1 MTSSDRRREETV
13 GGSARDE
20 PATGRAEH
28 AAERAAEDRGAAGAV
43 PPESRERDRLADD
56 ADVARAR
63 EGDHS
68 AFRSLVERHERRA
81 YGLALRVLRHEEAAR
96 DAVQEAFLRVYSA
109 LRRFEGRSA
118 FGTWL
123 HRVVL
128 NVCLDAKRRDR
139 SSRELAWEDETTTD
153 VVDTELGLPV
163 AAATSDGAEPERA
176 LTRSELRRHLA
187 EAIEALPEAARSTLL
202 LREVD
207 GLSYAEIAQALG
219 IPKGTVMSRLH
230 YARRRVQ
237 DVLAARGIA
246 DVPAH
251 AGPGA
256 GREDGDEG
264 GEDA

>member
-1 MTSSDRRREETV
+1 M
-13 GGSARDE
+13 GGSGRDE
-20 PATGRAEH
+20 PAASRAEQ
-28 AAERAAEDRGAAGAV
+28 AADGAEGRGAAAV
-43 PPESRERDRLADD
+43 PREERDRDRLTDD

-139 SSRELAWEDETTTD
+139 SSREFAWEDEATTD

-163 AAATSDGAEPERA
+163 AVATSDGAEPERA
-176 LTRSELRRHLA
+176 LARSELRRNLA

-207 GLSYAEIAQALG
+207 GLSYAEIAQALS

-230 YARRRVQ
+230 YARRRIQ
-237 DVLAARGIA
+237 EVLAARGIA
-246 DVPAH
+246 EAP
-251 AGPGA
+251 A
-256 GREDGDEG
+256 GRGARGDGDEG
-264 GEDA
+264 GDDV

>member
-1 MTSSDRRREETV
+1 MAPSERRREETV
-13 GGSARDE
+13 TGSARDE
-20 PATGRAEH
+20 PAAGRAEH
-28 AAERAAEDRGAAGAV
+28 AAEGRGASGAASA
-43 PPESRERDRLADD
+43 EARERERAADD

-63 EGDHS
+63 EGDHA
-68 AFRSLVERHERRA
+68 AFRALVERHERRA
-81 YGLALRVLRHEEAAR
+81 YGLALRVLRHEDAAR

-139 SSRELAWEDETTTD
+139 SSRELAWEDEATTD

-163 AAATSDGAEPERA
+163 SPTTSAGAEPERA
-176 LTRSELRRHLA
+176 LMRSELRARLA
-187 EAIEALPEAARSTLL
+187 EAIGALPEAARSTLL

-207 GLSYAEIAQALG
+207 GLSYAEIAQALE

-237 DVLAARGIA
+237 ELLTTAGLVDDAVA
-246 DVPAH
+246 DAPVDAS
-251 AGPGA
+251 
-256 GREDGDEG
+256 DEG
-264 GEDA
+264 GGDA

>member
-1 MTSSDRRREETV
+1 V

-20 PATGRAEH
+20 PAADP
-28 AAERAAEDRGAAGAV
+28 AAREVGAGLADR
-43 PPESRERDRLADD
+43 RERDRLADD
-56 ADVARAR
+56 ADIARAR
-63 EGDHS
+63 AGDHE

-81 YGLALRVLRHEEAAR
+81 YGLALRVLRSEEAAR

-139 SSRELAWEDETTTD
+139 SSRELAWEEETTSD

-163 AAATSDGAEPERA
+163 AATGSGGAEPERA
-176 LTRSELRRHLA
+176 LERTELRARLA
-187 EAIEALPEAARSTLL
+187 DAIGSLPEAARATLL

-219 IPKGTVMSRLH
+219 VPKGTVMSRLH

-237 DVLAARGIA
+237 DSLAASGVVDEAPARGTGRT
-246 DVPAH
+246 DL
-251 AGPGA
+251 A
-256 GREDGDEG
+256 GRPVDEG
-264 GEDA
+264 GDDA

>member
-1 MTSSDRRREETV
+1 MTPSERRREETV
-13 GGSARDE
+13 AGSARDE
-20 PATGRAEH
+20 PASGRAEH
-28 AAERAAEDRGAAGAV
+28 AAEHAAEGRGASGAASA
-43 PPESRERDRLADD
+43 EIRERERLADD
-56 ADVARAR
+56 ADVALAR
-63 EGDHS
+63 EGDHT

-81 YGLALRVLRHEEAAR
+81 YALALRVLRHEEAAR

-163 AAATSDGAEPERA
+163 SVATSAGAEPERA
-176 LTRSELRRHLA
+176 LMRSELRAGLA
-187 EAIEALPEAARSTLL
+187 EAIEALPEAARATLL

-207 GLSYAEIAQALG
+207 GLSYAEIAQALQ

-237 DVLAARGIA
+237 ELLMSAGVVEDIGAR
-246 DVPAH
+246 DDE
-251 AGPGA
+251 
-256 GREDGDEG
+256 REEEEG
-264 GEDA
+264 GGDDA